1 MLTRRAVTSVA
12 GWPRSSEAVIQF
24 FPLLLQ
30 EFVPVPS
37 VASAAASATGNSS
50 GGSGGSNSSRAR
62 KSTAKLVEKIGKT
75 LDKISSS
82 PQGKQHQQQQGGNSM
97 A

>member
-1 MLTRRAVTSVA
+1 MLTRRAATSVA

-24 FPLLLQ
+24 SLLLQ

-37 VASAAASATGNSS
+37 VASAAASATGNTS

>member
-1 MLTRRAVTSVA
+1 MMLPRRAVTSVA

-24 FPLLLQ
+24 FPLVLQ

-37 VASAAASATGNSS
+37 VASAAASATGNTS

-82 PQGKQHQQQQGGNSM
+82 PQGKQHQQQGGNSM